1 MEMEWRTRKKRNL
14 NTEMNV
20 VPYIEVMVVL
30 LVIFMLTTPMLTQG
44 VDVDLPQASAVPV
57 DSDEQEPLIV
67 SVDRDGNF
75 YINVGGD
82 DTVPVEAE
90 VIENRVRS
98 VLSENPEKLLLV
110 RGDKNVSY
118 ERVVQLMVLLQQ
130 AGAPSV
136 GLVTE

>member
-1 MEMEWRTRKKRNL
+1 MEWRTRKKRNL

-44 VDVDLPQASAVPV
+44 VDVDLPQASSEAV
-57 DSDEQEPLIV
+57 DSDDHEPLIV

-82 DTVPVEAE
+82 DQIPVDADA
-90 VIENRVRS
+90 ILTRVRG
-98 VLSENPEKLLLV
+98 VLNENPNKLLLV
-110 RGDKNVSY
+110 RGDKNVAY
-118 ERVVQLMVLLQQ
+118 DRVIQLMVLLQQ

>member
-44 VDVDLPQASAVPV
+44 VDVDLPQASAEPV
-57 DSDEQEPLIV
+57 EADDQEPLIV
-67 SVDRDGNF
+67 SVDREGNY

-90 VIENRVRS
+90 AIMSRVSS
-98 VLSENPEKLLLV
+98 VLNENPDKLLLV
-110 RGDKNVSY
+110 RGDKNVAY
-118 ERVVQLMVLLQQ
+118 ERIVQLMVLLQQ

>member
-90 VIENRVRS
+90 VIMNRVSS
-98 VLSENPEKLLLV
+98 VLSENPDKLLLV

>member
-1 MEMEWRTRKKRNL
+1 MEWRTRKKRNL

-82 DTVPVEAE
+82 DTVPVEAD
-90 VIENRVRS
+90 VIMNRVSS
-98 VLSENPEKLLLV
+98 VLSENPDKLLLV

>member
-1 MEMEWRTRKKRNL
+1 MQWRTRKKRNL

-44 VDVDLPQASAVPV
+44 VDVDLPQASAQPV
-57 DSDEQEPLIV
+57 ETDDQEPLII

-82 DTVPVEAE
+82 DTVPVEPE
-90 VIENRVRS
+90 VIQTRVSS
-98 VLSENPEKLLLV
+98 VLSENPGKLVLV

-118 ERVVQLMVLLQQ
+118 ERVVQLMVLLQA

>member
-1 MEMEWRTRKKRNL
+1 MEMQWRTRKKRNL

-44 VDVDLPQASAVPV
+44 VDVDLPQASAQPV
-57 DSDEQEPLIV
+57 ETDDQEPLII

-82 DTVPVEAE
+82 DTVPVEPE
-90 VIENRVRS
+90 VIQTRVSS
-98 VLSENPEKLLLV
+98 VLSENPGKLVLV

-118 ERVVQLMVLLQQ
+118 ERVVQLMVLLQA

>member
-1 MEMEWRTRKKRNL
+1 MEMQWRTRKKRNL

-44 VDVDLPQASAVPV
+44 IDVDLPQASAQPV
-57 DSDEQEPLIV
+57 DTDDQEPLII

-82 DTVPVEAE
+82 DTVPVEPE
-90 VIENRVRS
+90 VIQTRVSS
-98 VLSENPEKLLLV
+98 VLSENPGKLVLV

-118 ERVVQLMVLLQQ
+118 ERVVQLMVLLQA

>member
-1 MEMEWRTRKKRNL
+1 MEMQWRTRKKRNL

-44 VDVDLPQASAVPV
+44 VDVDLPQASAQPV
-57 DSDEQEPLIV
+57 ETDDQEPLII
-67 SVDRDGNF
+67 SVDREGSF

-82 DTVPVEAE
+82 DTVPVEPE
-90 VIENRVRS
+90 VVQTRVAS
-98 VLSENPEKLLLV
+98 VLSENPEKLVLV

-118 ERVVQLMVLLQQ
+118 ERVVQLMVLLQE

>member
-82 DTVPVEAE
+82 DTVPVEAD
-90 VIENRVRS
+90 VIMNRVSS
-98 VLSENPEKLLLV
+98 VLSENPDKLLLV

>member
-1 MEMEWRTRKKRNL
+1 MMEWRTRKKRSL
-14 NTEMNV
+14 NAEINV

-44 VDVDLPQASAVPV
+44 VDVDLPQATSEPV
-57 DSDEQEPLIV
+57 DADDQEPLIV
-67 SVDRDGNF
+67 TVDVDGNY

-82 DTVPVEAE
+82 DSEIVDADA
-90 VIENRVRS
+90 VRS
-98 VLSENPEKLLLV
+98 RITSVLNENPNKLLLV
-110 RGDKNVSY
+110 RGDRNVTY
-118 ERVVQLMVLLQQ
+118 DRVVQLMVLLQQ

>member
-44 VDVDLPQASAVPV
+44 VDVDLPQASAEPV
-57 DSDEQEPLIV
+57 ETDDQEPLIV

-82 DTVPVEAE
+82 DSVPVEPEA
-90 VIENRVRS
+90 VMTRVSS
-98 VLSENPEKLLLV
+98 VLSENPDKLLLV
-110 RGDKNVSY
+110 RGDKNVTY
-118 ERVVQLMVLLQQ
+118 ERVVELMVLLQQ

>member
-1 MEMEWRTRKKRNL
+1 MEWRTRKKRNL

-90 VIENRVRS
+90 VIMNRVSS
-98 VLSENPEKLLLV
+98 VLSENPDKLLLV